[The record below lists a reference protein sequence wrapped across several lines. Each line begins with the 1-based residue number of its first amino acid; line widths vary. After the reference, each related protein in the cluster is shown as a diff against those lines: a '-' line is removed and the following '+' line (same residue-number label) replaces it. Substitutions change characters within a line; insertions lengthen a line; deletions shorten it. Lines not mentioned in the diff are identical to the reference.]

1 MVAIVEMLDHA
12 LDFLYEC
19 IEGPC
24 LQNQQILIDS
34 NIVEAL
40 HIIFSTCN
48 NKDKFCKSTTQKQLL
63 LKLTDD
69 AVNICIGL
77 IDGDKPSADYPFTSS
92 VVNQIDF
99 KAVIDLMIEGFKDWD
114 GKADEYSKITLS
126 GFDAYRLL
134 ATLKY
139 NSEYAARLIEEAW
152 KNANNTLKFVEANR
166 DEDTDTVVKT
176 RKFYENR
183 TLSIEIANEYGE
195 LEIIRFPKVPICDSL
210 LKERKKHFIA
220 NVDRSSTHSKVNAF
234 FQQFDSFL
242 QRLEGTRALKKH
254 MCLQSVHQYRTWIYT
269 INTMMMFALNIVLL
283 ITAKPYDDEYKIEPK
298 RLGMWMDIDNVQVFN
313 ILSYILI
320 AMLAFTVFARLVP
333 QYYI

>member
-1 MVAIVEMLDHA
+1 MVAVVEMLDNA
-12 LDFLYEC
+12 LDFLHEC
-19 IEGPC
+19 IQGPC
-24 LQNQQILIDS
+24 LENQKILIDS
-34 NIVEAL
+34 NIVGAL
-40 HIIFSTCN
+40 HIIFSTSK
-48 NKDKFCKSTTQKQLL
+48 NKDKFCKSTTQAHKLL
-63 LKLTDD
+63 RLTDD
-69 AVNICIGL
+69 AVKICIGL

-99 KAVIDLMIEGFKDWD
+99 KAVINLMIEGFKDWEKR
-114 GKADEYSKITLS
+114 GKEKADEYSKITLS

-134 ATLKY
+134 ATVLY
-139 NSEYAARLIEEAW
+139 NSEYAASLIKEAW
-152 KNANNTLKFVEANR
+152 KQLNA
-166 DEDTDTVVKT
+166 TDTVVNT

-183 TLSIEIANEYGE
+183 TLSIEIANEHGE

-298 RLGMWMDIDNVQVFN
+298 RLGMWMDIDNVQVFK